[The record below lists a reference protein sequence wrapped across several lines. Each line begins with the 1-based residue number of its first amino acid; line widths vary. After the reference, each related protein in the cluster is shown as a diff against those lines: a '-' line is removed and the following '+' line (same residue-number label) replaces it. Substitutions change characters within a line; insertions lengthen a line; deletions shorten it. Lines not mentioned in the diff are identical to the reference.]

1 MTVDAILLT
10 ALTVLPFLGSMLSS
24 GLHTRART
32 SAAALAGLVSVAG
45 LGMVIA
51 LYPRVA
57 GGQVFKHEITWL
69 PSLGLNLSL
78 RLDGVSW
85 VFALLITGIGAL
97 VVLYARYYMSPDDPV
112 PRFFGLLQAFMG
124 AMLLLVASGNLIQLV
139 FAWELTSLF
148 SFLLI
153 GYWYHNANARDG
165 ARLALLVT
173 SLGGFCL
180 LLGVIVLGSIAG
192 SYDVDA
198 VLAAGP
204 VIRAHQYFVPA
215 LVLILVGTFSKSAQF
230 PFHFWLPHAMA
241 APTPVSAYLHSAT
254 MVKAGVF
261 LMTLLWPVFSPSD
274 VWYYGVGTAG
284 LVTFL
289 LGGFVAIFQN
299 DLKGI
304 LAYSTISHLGL
315 ITLLL
320 GLGTPTALVAAVF
333 HVLNHATFKAGL
345 FMAAGIIDHETGTR
359 DVRKLSGLF
368 RALPFT
374 GSLAMIATAAM
385 AGVPLVN
392 GFLSKEMFLA
402 EAIDVAGTGG
412 ALDRFLPVLATLGSA
427 FGVIYSVRFI
437 HQVFFGPAAKDLPKK
452 PHEPVAWMRLPIE
465 LLVLV
470 VLAVGILPARVIGP
484 VLQSA
489 VRSVLGDATP
499 YYSLA
504 LWHGFTPALRLSL
517 IAMGAGALVYTLFRR
532 YLARIPDE
540 GPAWAGVLRARRVFD
555 LSLYALVRG
564 AQLVLRFLGT
574 AKLQPQMLLLT
585 LVALGA
591 GLWPFALEA
600 ARGAGWY
607 LPIGPVSS
615 DMLEPSYVTVWVF
628 GSVFAVLTAYLA
640 KFHRFAALITL
651 AGTGLTM
658 VLAFVWLSAPDLAL
672 TQLVV
677 EVVTTVL
684 LLLGLRW
691 LPRPMPAEERSPREV
706 VRARARR
713 VRDLIVAVAA
723 GAGVAML
730 AYAGMTMDPAN
741 RLREGSLR
749 RFFVENAYEGAGGH
763 NVVNVVLVDF
773 RAFDTMGEITVLGIV
788 ALTVFALLRRFRPPR
803 ELLGGTRQQQ
813 RQAAYDAAAVDREVG
828 DTATDFLYV
837 ARTAMHLMFP
847 VLGVFAVYL
856 FMRGHDEPGGGFAAG
871 VTMAIAFIL
880 QYMARGARWVEE
892 RLRVLP
898 VRWIGAGLLIAVLT
912 GTGAWLFGEP
922 LLKSYYEHFDLPVIG
937 DVPVAS
943 AMLFDLGVLILVV
956 GATVLM
962 LVALAHQSIRA
973 PRTSSREGEGATRE
987 EVEAE

>member
-1 MTVDAILLT
+1 MTVDAVLLT
-10 ALTVLPFLGSMLSS
+10 TLPVLPFLGSALSS
-24 GLHTRART
+24 SLHTRART
-32 SAAALAGLVSVAG
+32 AAAALAGLVSVTG
-45 LGMVIA
+45 LSLVIA

-57 GGQVFKHEITWL
+57 GGNVFKHELPWL
-69 PSLGLNLSL
+69 PSLGLNVSL
-78 RLDGVSW
+78 RLDGLSW
-85 VFALLITGIGAL
+85 IFALLITGIGAL
-97 VVLYARYYMSPDDPV
+97 VVLYARYYMSADDPV

-124 AMLLLVASGNLIQLV
+124 AMLLLVVSGNLIQLV
-139 FAWELTSLF
+139 FGWELTSLF

-165 ARLALLVT
+165 ARMALLVT

-180 LLGVIVLGSIAG
+180 LLGVIVLGAMAG

-198 VLAAGP
+198 VLAAAP
-204 VIRAHQYFVPA
+204 AIRAHRYFVPA
-215 LVLILVGTFSKSAQF
+215 LVLVLVGTFTKSAQF

-289 LGGFVAIFQN
+289 LGAFVAIFQN

-320 GLGTPTALVAAVF
+320 GLSTPHALVAAVF

-368 RALPFT
+368 RALPVT
-374 GSLAMIATAAM
+374 GALAMVATAAM

-392 GFLSKEMFLA
+392 GFLSKEMFLSETLA
-402 EAIDVAGTGG
+402 VHSGTF
-412 ALDRFLPVLATLGSA
+412 LDRLLPVLATIGSA

-437 HQVFFGPAAKDLPKK
+437 HQVFFGPPARELPKE

-470 VLAVGILPARVIGP
+470 VLAVGILPARVVGP
-484 VLQSA
+484 LLATA
-489 VRSVLGDATP
+489 VRSVLGDGTP
-499 YYSLA
+499 AYSLA
-504 LWHGFTPALRLSL
+504 LWHGFTPALQLSL
-517 IAMGAGALVYTLFRR
+517 VAMAAGSLAYVVFRR
-532 YLARIPDE
+532 YLANSPDE
-540 GPAWAGVLRARRVFD
+540 GPPWAGRLRARRVFD
-555 LSLYALVRG
+555 LALLGLVKG
-564 AQLVLRFLGT
+564 AGAGLRLLGT
-574 AKLQPQMLLLT
+574 TRLQPQMLLLT

-600 ARGAGWY
+600 ARGAGWH
-607 LPIGPVSS
+607 LPIGPVRT
-615 DMLEPSYVTVWVF
+615 DLLEPAYVAVWLM
-628 GSVFAVLTAYLA
+628 GSVFAVLTGYLA
-640 KFHRFAALITL
+640 KFHRFTAMITL
-651 AGTGLTM
+651 AGTGLCM

-691 LPRPMPAEERSPREV
+691 LPRPVPAVDRTRAEV
-706 VRARARR
+706 VRARLRR
-713 VRDLIVAVAA
+713 VRDLVVAGVA

-741 RLREGSLR
+741 RLRDGSLR
-749 RFFVENAYEGAGGH
+749 TFFIQNAYEGAGGR
-763 NVVNVVLVDF
+763 NAVNVMLVDF
-773 RAFDTMGEITVLGIV
+773 RAFDTLGEITVLGVV

-803 ELLGGTRQQQ
+803 ELVGGTKQQQ
-813 RQAAYDAAAVDREVG
+813 RQAAFDEAATDREVG

-847 VLGVFAVYL
+847 VLGVFAVYV

-898 VRWIGAGLLIAVLT
+898 VRWIGAGLLLAVLT
-912 GTGAWLFGEP
+912 GAGAWLFGRP
-922 LLKSYYEHFDLPVIG
+922 LLKSYHGYADLPLLG
-937 DVPVAS
+937 RVPLAS
-943 AMLFDLGVLILVV
+943 AMLFDLGVLLLVV

-962 LVALAHQSIRA
+962 LVGLAHQSIRA
-973 PRTSSREGEGATRE
+973 VRAPARE
-987 EVEAE
+987 ERQRQEVEVE

>member
-1 MTVDAILLT
+1 MSVDAALLT
-10 ALTVLPFLGSMLSS
+10 ALTVLPFLGSALSS
-24 GLHTRART
+24 SLHTRART
-32 SAAALAGLVSVAG
+32 AAAALAGFVSVAG
-45 LGMVIA
+45 LSLVIA

-57 GGQVFKHEITWL
+57 GGEVFKHEIAWL

-78 RLDGVSW
+78 RLDGLSW
-85 VFALLITGIGAL
+85 LFALLITGIGAL
-97 VVLYARYYMSPDDPV
+97 VVLYARYYMSAEDPV

-153 GYWYHNANARDG
+153 GYWYHNANSRDG
-165 ARLALLVT
+165 ARMALLVT

-180 LLGVIVLGSIAG
+180 LLGVIVLGGIAG
-192 SYDVDA
+192 SFDVDA
-198 VLAAGP
+198 VLAAAP
-204 VIRAHQYFVPA
+204 VIRAHDRFVPA

-261 LMTLLWPVFSPSD
+261 LMILLWPVFSLSE
-274 VWYYGVGTAG
+274 VWYFGVSTVG

-289 LGGFVAIFQN
+289 LGAFVAIFQN

-320 GLGTPTALVAAVF
+320 GLATPAALVAAVF

-368 RALPFT
+368 RAIPIT
-374 GSLAMIATAAM
+374 GTLAIIATAAM

-392 GFLSKEMFLA
+392 GFLSKEMFLTETLA
-402 EAIDVAGTGG
+402 VHSGTF
-412 ALDRFLPVLATLGSA
+412 LDRLLPALATLGSA
-427 FGVIYSVRFI
+427 FGVVYSVRFI
-437 HQVFFGPAAKDLPKK
+437 HQVFFGPPATELPKE

-465 LLVLV
+465 LLVLI
-470 VLAVGILPARVIGP
+470 VLAVGILPARVVGP
-484 VLQSA
+484 LLGSA

-499 YYSLA
+499 AYSLA
-504 LWHGFTPALRLSL
+504 LWHGFTPALQLSL
-517 IAMGAGALVYTLFRR
+517 LALAAGGTAYAVFRR
-532 YLARIPDE
+532 YLADSPDE
-540 GPAWAGVLRARRVFD
+540 GPPWAGRLRARRVFD
-555 LSLYALVRG
+555 LALTGLVRG
-564 AQLVLRFLGT
+564 AAAGLRWLGT
-574 AKLQPQMLLLT
+574 TRLQPQMLLLT

-591 GLWPFALEA
+591 GLLPFALLA
-600 ARGAGWY
+600 ARGAGWL
-607 LPIGPVSS
+607 LPIGPVRT
-615 DMLEPSYVTVWVF
+615 DPLEPAYLVVWVL
-628 GSVFAVLTAYLA
+628 GGAFALLTAYLA

-651 AGTGLTM
+651 AGTGLAM
-658 VLAFVWLSAPDLAL
+658 VLTFVWLSAPDLAL

-677 EVVTTVL
+677 EVTTTVL

-691 LPRPMPAEERSPREV
+691 LPRPVPAIERTRQEQ
-706 VRARARR
+706 VRATARR
-713 VRDLIVAVAA
+713 LRDGVVAAVA
-723 GAGVAML
+723 GAGVALL
-730 AYAGMTMDPAN
+730 AYAGMTLDPAN
-741 RLREGSLR
+741 RLRFDSLR
-749 RFFVENAYEGAGGH
+749 SYFVENAYEGTGGR
-763 NVVNVVLVDF
+763 NVVNVLLVDF
-773 RAFDTMGEITVLGIV
+773 RAFDTLGEITVLGV
-788 ALTVFALLRRFRPPR
+788 VGLTVFALLRRFRPPR

-813 RQAAYDAAAVDREVG
+813 RQAEFDRAAGGREVG

-847 VLGVFAVYL
+847 VLALFAVYL

-898 VRWIGAGLLIAVLT
+898 VRWIGSGLLLAVLT
-912 GTGAWLFGEP
+912 GAGAWLFGEP
-922 LLKSYYEHFDLPVIG
+922 LLTSYYEYADIPFLG
-937 DVPVAS
+937 RLPVAS
-943 AMLFDLGVLILVV
+943 AMLFDLGVFVLVV

-962 LVALAHQSIRA
+962 LVALAHQSVRA
-973 PRTSSREGEGATRE
+973 PRTSAREDAEPVRE